1 MNRLTPFTDTTGN
14 EDLLDEGDNL
24 AGDNLDGSDAGE
36 SAWSGL
42 SSETASGKALK
53 IWVKDLN
60 IIFRS

>member
-1 MNRLTPFTDTTGN
+1 MSRLTPFTDTTGN

-42 SSETASGKALK
+42 SSETASGKALLPSAE
-53 IWVKDLN
+53 V
-60 IIFRS
+60 

>member
-1 MNRLTPFTDTTGN
+1 MDDTDTTGN

-42 SSETASGKALK
+42 SSETASGLLPSTLALGRS
-53 IWVKDLN
+53 LN
-60 IIFRS
+60 MFLRS